1 MKKKSK
7 KAAIEF
13 ANWILNKNDPG
24 FCITS
29 TIKRKEKDKSLVDG
43 RKEVNRWGYTR
54 LGYGKTYTTKQLFKM
69 FKNESD
75 NKG

>member
-1 MKKKSK
+1 MKANKKE
-7 KAAIEF
+7 AIKF

-24 FCITS
+24 FNIT
-29 TIKRKEKDKSLVDG
+29 TKIERGGENQSLKDG
-43 RKEVNRWGYTR
+43 RKEIPVWGHAR

-75 NKG
+75 KKR